1 MNKKTFFIILFCIT
15 ALGFLLRFWNYS
27 GRYGL
32 AYDQAHDAIVAREAV
47 REGKIPLVGPFS
59 SAGPFQTAG
68 TWYWL
73 LMVPTAL
80 YPYSVLSPW
89 IFLTFCSVLFII
101 GMGLFGNYLE
111 DKSFGLIL
119 ATLTAVSTAQIDQ
132 SINLTNQ
139 TPIPFFSFLTI
150 VCAVLYLKH
159 KKMFTAFLM
168 GFFAAF
174 AASIH
179 LQGVSLGI
187 IVFIALLCS
196 GKSALQSI
204 IAAFIGAVIPMIP
217 LFLWDTSND
226 FVNSKNMLYYYRYDQ
241 FNISLDVLGR
251 RWLTYIND
259 FWPREWSHIVGGVP
273 NIAIGIALIVILF
286 FLYYVWKRKLPL
298 HWIVIFISF
307 FCMVVL
313 VRYTRVPIFASFIT
327 FMHPFVILITG
338 WGIYKLIQHYRYIG
352 YLFLLCVVIG
362 SFWKTSIVAFTP
374 KVNWT
379 EKAAKDI
386 RNMLITK
393 YPNEKFAIYDYK
405 YNETRR
411 SVPYV
416 LFLDEVNLL
425 SDTGRRIGFIPSKA
439 QEILQT
445 DIISTDGGLIS
456 DLTSSSSA
464 TLLTDG
470 WAFVNPS
477 KIYSSTEEWRSI
489 SK

>member
-1 MNKKTFFIILFCIT
+1 MNKKTFVIILFCIT

-32 AYDQAHDAIVAREAV
+32 AYDQAHDAIVAREAI
-47 REGKIPLVGPFS
+47 RQGKIPLVGPFS
-59 SAGPFQTAG
+59 SAGPFQTVG

-73 LMVPTAL
+73 LMLPTAL
-80 YPYSVLSPW
+80 FPHSLLSPW
-89 IFLTFCSVLFII
+89 VFLTLLSVLLII
-101 GMGLFGNYLE
+101 GMGLFGKYLE
-111 DKSFGLIL
+111 DDWFGLLL
-119 ATLTAVSTAQIDQ
+119 ATLTAISTAQIAQ

-150 VCAVLYLKH
+150 VFAVLYLKR
-159 KKMFTAFLM
+159 KKLYFAFLM

-179 LQGVSLGI
+179 LQGMSLAILVLLVLLITGKKS
-187 IVFIALLCS
+187 VRSFFVAL
-196 GKSALQSI
+196 
-204 IAAFIGAVIPMIP
+204 FGAILPMIP
-217 LFLWDTSND
+217 LLLWDMKND

-251 RWLTYIND
+251 RWLTYLSD
-259 FWPREWSHIVGGVP
+259 FWPREWAHIIGGFP
-273 NIAIGIALIVILF
+273 YIAIGIAVIVLLF
-286 FLYYVWKRKLPL
+286 FGYYAVRRKLSS
-298 HWIVIFISF
+298 HWILLFFSF
-307 FCMVVL
+307 FCMVIL

-338 WGIYKLIQHYRYIG
+338 WGVYKLIKLHRYIG
-352 YLFLLCVVIG
+352 YLFFLVIIIG
-362 SFWKTSIVAFTP
+362 TMWKNSTEVFTP
-374 KVNWT
+374 RVNWT
-379 EKAAKDI
+379 ARAAMEI

-405 YNETRR
+405 YDETRR

-416 LFLDEVNLL
+416 LFLDESNLL
-425 SDTGRRIGFIPSKA
+425 SDTGRKIGFIRAKA
-439 QEILQT
+439 QELLQT

-470 WAFVNPS
+470 WAFINPS
-477 KIYSSTEEWRSI
+477 KIYSSTEEWRT
-489 SK
+489 KPK